1 MNRTLD
7 LLDDLLLELK
17 PSLKRQDPA
26 WRAAE
31 QNAQVLYKDFKT
43 AHAGNRRLIRQVND
57 LLDAKGQLEE
67 FEEQYWFRLSLQMGL
82 ELGGLDLLEK

>member
-17 PSLKRQDPA
+17 PSLKRQNPA

-43 AHAGNRRLIRQVND
+43 AHAGNRRLICQVND
-57 LLDAKGQLEE
+57 LLDA
-67 FEEQYWFRLSLQMGL
+67 
-82 ELGGLDLLEK
+82 